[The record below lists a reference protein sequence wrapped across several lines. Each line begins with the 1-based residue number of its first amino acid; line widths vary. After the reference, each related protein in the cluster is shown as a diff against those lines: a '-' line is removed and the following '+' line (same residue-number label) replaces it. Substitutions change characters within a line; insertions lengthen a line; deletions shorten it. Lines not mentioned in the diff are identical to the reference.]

1 MLGFLPAPLIG
12 CIVLILLVANT
23 VFWAVPVYVMILLK
37 LLTPKGK
44 ARNAVSRLMA
54 YFAQSWAMTDVLIYD
69 GCIRTQ
75 WTLNGTELL
84 NPSRKYLVVANHQSW
99 NDIFVLMKGFGRRAP
114 FFKFFIKQEL
124 IWVPILGVA
133 WWGLDYPFM
142 KRFSKAQLEKNPA
155 LKGKDLETTRRAC
168 AKYREM
174 PVTVLN
180 FLEGTRFTPEKHQ
193 RQHSPY
199 KHLLKPR
206 SGGFAFAMN
215 VLGDTLDSILDVT
228 IVYPGGAQGIWDL
241 LCGRVRKVVFEVR
254 ELEVPEHLKRG
265 DYSEDT
271 QYRAAIHKW
280 VADVWRHKDQR
291 IAELQGR

>member
-124 IWVPILGVA
+124 IWVPILGL
-133 WWGLDYPFM
+133 GLVGAGLPVHETLQQG
-142 KRFSKAQLEKNPA
+142 AA
-155 LKGKDLETTRRAC
+155 GKESRA
-168 AKYREM
+168 
-174 PVTVLN
+174 
-180 FLEGTRFTPEKHQ
+180 Q
-193 RQHSPY
+193 RQG
-199 KHLLKPR
+199 
-206 SGGFAFAMN
+206 SGNHPARLRQ
-215 VLGDTLDSILDVT
+215 VS
-228 IVYPGGAQGIWDL
+228 
-241 LCGRVRKVVFEVR
+241 
-254 ELEVPEHLKRG
+254 
-265 DYSEDT
+265 
-271 QYRAAIHKW
+271 
-280 VADVWRHKDQR
+280 
-291 IAELQGR
+291 